1 MEEQLIDRM
10 KQESTL
16 QHVEERVH
24 EIIISKEAGHLRVVD
39 LTQLLRYI

>member
-1 MEEQLIDRM
+1 MEEQQIDRM

-24 EIIISKEAGHLRVVD
+24 EIIISKEAGHFTSRGSD
-39 LTQLLRYI
+39 TLLRYI